1 MSSEENLSNSQSDE
15 GSEKEEKKESKE
27 KDNKQKKEDNALP
40 NKKSSSLF
48 KGTSFFGN
56 KEISPSSRV
65 NYYTSRM
72 KIQNIDKKENEIK
85 NENSKNLGQNLK
97 KNDNE
102 NISHNTSLFIEEMS
116 KNNCLP
122 KLQNIVSTANFK
134 CILDLREIA
143 LKAKNAEYNPRRF
156 AAVIM
161 RIKEP
166 KTTALIFSSGK
177 MVCTGARTE
186 EESRQASRT
195 YAKIILKLGFPVK
208 FSEFTVQNIVASC
221 DVKFPI
227 RLEGLA
233 NTFLKFCSYEPEMF
247 PGLIFHMLE
256 PKIVL
261 LIFVS
266 GKIVLTG
273 AKKREDIYKAYQKI
287 IPILNQFKKSEYKGK
302 EFENLLNIVNTKFDF
317 GKEYNNK
324 TIDNGKGN

>member
-15 GSEKEEKKESKE
+15 GSEKKEKKESKE

-40 NKKSSSLF
+40 NEKSSSLF

-208 FSEFTVQNIVASC
+208 FSEFTVQ
-221 DVKFPI
+221 K
-227 RLEGLA
+227 
-233 NTFLKFCSYEPEMF
+233 KFCSYEPEMF

-273 AKKREDIYKAYQKI
+273 AKKREDIYRAYQKI